1 MCKIAIFTNSSK
13 LDVKKTTNSVGNIL
27 LSTERD
33 GIGYAI
39 QGVNGVYGEK
49 CIDTSFKSRIDSKG
63 NVPTGIIVPKYERFG
78 VKSKPVG
85 PLLLHG
91 RISTNDK
98 GLLNCHPMIRDNH
111 YLIHNG
117 VVSDDTGT
125 AVKLTT
131 NDSEDLLIRFIEGIK
146 SVEENLTGYYAF
158 GCIDPNG
165 ALHVVRDDQATLFIT
180 WLDKFDTYLIA
191 TTKVLIESIVKSMNI
206 EVDAIDEVKP
216 NVYMVYKGNE
226 LTYVQSIQPQGW
238 NYNQSKHAS
247 ASLGKIIDSHSNW
260 RSDSFWDE
268 HHRGYKTDEIQAY
281 AEERFLDAVDAID
294 DTCTIWDKHGNEID
308 LHTFDNLTFTEQKMC
323 IIETPS
329 GEIIEYIE
337 KAS

>member
-1 MCKIAIFTNSSK
+1 M
-13 LDVKKTTNSVGNIL
+13 DVK
-27 LSTERD
+27 
-33 GIGYAI
+33 
-39 QGVNGVYGEK
+39 
-49 CIDTSFKSRIDSKG
+49 FKM
-63 NVPTGIIVPKYERFG
+63 PTGIIVPKYDKFG
-78 VKSKPVG
+78 VKSKPIG
-85 PLLLHG
+85 ALMLHG

-117 VVSDDTGT
+117 VVSDDTST
-125 AVKLTT
+125 TVKQTT

-165 ALHVVRDDQATLFIT
+165 ILHVVKDNQADLYIT
-180 WLDKFDTYLIA
+180 WLEKYDTYLIG
-191 TTKVLIESIVKSMNI
+191 TTKDLIESIVKAIGTEI
-206 EVDAIDEVKP
+206 ELIEEVKS
-216 NVYMVYKGNE
+216 NIYMQYKGNE
-226 LTYVQSIQPQGW
+226 LTYVQTINPLGW

-247 ASLGKIIDSHSNW
+247 ASLGKIIDNHSNW

-281 AEERFLDAVDAID
+281 AEERFLDAVDSID

-308 LHTFDNLTFTEQKMC
+308 LHTFDNLNFTEQKMC
-323 IIETPS
+323 LIETAS